1 MNPGTSSSAS
11 SSKVPNEV
19 LTVDLPFAKK
29 LASGKVRELFELG
42 DELLLVTTDRVS
54 AFDVV
59 MNEGIPGKG
68 IVLTGLSCFWFRLTR
83 DLCDNHLL
91 SSDVDSWDDVPDGAK
106 DVLRGRTMR
115 CRKASVLPLEWV
127 VRGYLTGSG
136 YKDYLAS
143 GAISGITLPQGLEH
157 ASRLEAAIL
166 TPSTKA
172 ARGEHDEA
180 ISFEGACELVG
191 KELAIKG
198 RDLALALYERGR
210 TYAATRGFVIAD
222 TKFEFGRIG
231 ERILLVDECLT
242 PDSSRF
248 WRSEDVAPGKRPESF
263 DKQVIRDYLDGLDWN
278 KKAPPPPLPRELRE
292 QASRQYV
299 ALYEAL
305 TGLAPW

>member
-1 MNPGTSSSAS
+1 DENFPGNPEVCDGRDNDCDGTTDEGCACVDGTTQTCGTS
-11 SSKVPNEV
+11 V
-19 LTVDLPFAKK
+19 
-29 LASGKVRELFELG
+29 
-42 DELLLVTTDRVS
+42 
-54 AFDVV
+54 
-59 MNEGIPGKG
+59 
-68 IVLTGLSCFWFRLTR
+68 
-83 DLCDNHLL
+83 
-91 SSDVDSWDDVPDGAK
+91 
-106 DVLRGRTMR
+106 
-115 CRKASVLPLEWV
+115 
-127 VRGYLTGSG
+127 
-136 YKDYLAS
+136 
-143 GAISGITLPQGLEH
+143 
-157 ASRLEAAIL
+157 
-166 TPSTKA
+166 
-172 ARGEHDEA
+172 
-180 ISFEGACELVG
+180 GACELVG

-222 TKFEFGRIG
+222 TKIEFGRIG